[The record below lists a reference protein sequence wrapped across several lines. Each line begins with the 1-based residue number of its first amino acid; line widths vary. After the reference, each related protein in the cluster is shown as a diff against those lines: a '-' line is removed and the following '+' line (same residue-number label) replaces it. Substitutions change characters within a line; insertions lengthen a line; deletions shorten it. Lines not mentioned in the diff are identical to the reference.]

1 MKKNKIIIVV
11 RIFFALLVWF
21 GIYKGYAIFLEPML
35 ETHMSD
41 NLTLI
46 VRSMLVPYT
55 VALGAFYLIVM
66 GMKKGNNETD
76 AQADVYAVNPS
87 VGFLLKAFMI
97 QMGISMPA
105 TIIVGNIVRL
115 LGLPTGSIGTEEIFG
130 NQFFIYLIM
139 LLLFNP
145 IMEEVL
151 FRKLVLDRLRAL
163 GDVPAVIISA
173 GLFALPHLYSQGIA
187 QMLATFIIGIVWAYV
202 RVKTG
207 KLWPCMILHSLY
219 NMYGCYLALLM
230 AKTAPTTILFLLIS
244 VIILP
249 IAAVLIL
256 SRENK
261 KKVAVNL

>member
-115 LGLPTGSIGTEEIFG
+115 LGLPTGSIGAEEIFG

-151 FRKLVLDRLRAL
+151 FRKLVLDRLRVL

-173 GLFALPHLYSQGIA
+173 G
-187 QMLATFIIGIVWAYV
+187 
-202 RVKTG
+202 
-207 KLWPCMILHSLY
+207 
-219 NMYGCYLALLM
+219 
-230 AKTAPTTILFLLIS
+230 
-244 VIILP
+244 
-249 IAAVLIL
+249 
-256 SRENK
+256 
-261 KKVAVNL
+261 